1 MVESKMSMSEKFDY
15 ILHYMKK
22 IAGRVEFRIFVLIF
36 STAQACRKQQQI
48 FEIQIDELPRTFVQ
62 FCPNFSNCPDI

>member
-22 IAGRVEFRIFVLIF
+22 IAGRVIFGRVEFRIFVLIF
-36 STAQACRKQQQI
+36 STAQA
-48 FEIQIDELPRTFVQ
+48 
-62 FCPNFSNCPDI
+62 